1 MTNINQLAGLLL
13 PIVAFMAIFY
23 FLIWRPQSQEQKKR
37 KQMLDSLK
45 KGDEVVT
52 AGGIHGTIVVV
63 KKDSLIVK
71 IADKVEV
78 EIDRSGIGYVKG

>member
-1 MTNINQLAGLLL
+1 LPDINQLFGLLF
-13 PIVAFMAIFY
+13 PFIIVFAVFY

-37 KQMLDSLK
+37 KAMLEALK

-78 EIDRSGIGYVKG
+78 EIDRTGIGFVRG